1 MSEAVSAASEVPA
14 GSVERSRTLVLW
26 CPDWPAV
33 AALQQEGRPGSAPAV
48 VLSAGRVQ
56 VATAV
61 ARAGGIRV
69 GMRRRDAQSRCPGVV
84 VLRADADRDA
94 RMFEPVAAAVEA
106 LIPGTEV
113 LRPGLLARRGR
124 GPARYFGSEIAA
136 AERFVDAVEALDV
149 ECRIG
154 IAGGVSVAVLA
165 AHRSVIVPPG
175 GDAAFCAGLPVAELA
190 RDPAIAPPAWGDLA
204 SLLQRLGI
212 TTAGALAALPLDK
225 VATRFG
231 GDGVAMHRLASGL
244 AERGLSRRRIDTEV
258 AVVETC
264 DPPLVR
270 VDTAAFIARALA
282 ERFHTRLAAAGLA
295 CIRLAISATTEH
307 GAMVSR
313 IWRCTRPLTA
323 AATADRLRWQLDGW
337 LTGLARRTDG
347 TGQGVGG
354 IGRAGPRS
362 ASRSGPRAGPR
373 AGAITALRLEAI
385 EAVDAGRIQYG
396 LWGSDGVSE
405 HRARSA
411 FARVQGLLGPDAVL
425 GVALAGG
432 RGAADRIAVAAWGEE
447 NAAKRDPAAPWPGAL
462 PSPSPARVAGAAR
475 ANAVPARRGMPR
487 GVPVY
492 GKGGCR
498 VAVTERGMLTEPPAV
513 VEGRRVMS
521 WAGPWLL
528 DERWWTGTD
537 PAAPRRTAR
546 MQVILE
552 SGPPVLLEFGD
563 HGWLLEAVY
572 D

>member
-1 MSEAVSAASEVPA
+1 M
-14 GSVERSRTLVLW
+14 ERSRTLVLW

-33 AALQQEGRPGSAPAV
+33 AALQEEGRPGSAPAV

-69 GMRRRDAQSRCPGVV
+69 GMRRRDVQSRCPGVV
-84 VLRADADRDA
+84 VLRVDADRDA

-106 LIPGTEV
+106 LVPGIEV
-113 LRPGLLARRGR
+113 LRPGLLACRVR

-165 AHRSVIVPPG
+165 AHRSMIVPPG

-190 RDPAIAPPAWGDLA
+190 RDPAIALPAWGELA
-204 SLLQRLGI
+204 GLLQRLGI
-212 TTAGALAALPLDK
+212 TTAGALAALPLNK

-244 AERGLSRRRIDTEV
+244 AERGLSRRHIDTDV

-264 DPPLVR
+264 DPPLER
-270 VDTAAFIARALA
+270 VDTAAFVARALA

-307 GAMVSR
+307 GETVSR

-347 TGQGVGG
+347 TGPGVSGTDG
-354 IGRAGPRS
+354 AGPRP
-362 ASRSGPRAGPR
+362 GLRAAPR

-396 LWGSDGVSE
+396 LWGSDGVRE

-425 GVALAGG
+425 GMALTGG
-432 RGAADRIAVAAWGEE
+432 RGAADRIAVVAWGEE

-462 PSPSPARVAGAAR
+462 PSPSPARIAGAAR

-487 GVPVY
+487 SVSVCGEA
-492 GKGGCR
+492 GCR

-528 DERWWTGTD
+528 DERWWAGTD
-537 PAAPRRTAR
+537 PAAHWRTAR
-546 MQVILE
+546 MQVIPE
-552 SGPPVLLEFGD
+552 SGPPMLLEFGD
-563 HGWLLEAVY
+563 RGWLLEAVY